1 MKRQSLVSRI
11 IQYLIG
17 NFIVTF
23 GAVLTIRSSLG
34 PAPYDVLFVHLKQTT
49 PLTLGTAALLTQGV
63 IILFVTISRRNLRF
77 LLSFSSVLIGGLAL
91 DFWDLIVLVNY
102 NPTSIWVRLLTYPI
116 GIYILTMGL
125 AIISTTNIAAVSF
138 DELMY
143 LLMDW
148 FDTTNVFWIRLLI
161 EASGVLLGL
170 VVGLIGGIGFGELTI
185 ASILLVFVFPLFLKW
200 QYITLSKLGFTR
212 V

>member
-170 VVGLIGGIGFGELTI
+170 IVGLIGGIGFGELTI

>member
-1 MKRQSLVSRI
+1 MKRQSLVTRI
-11 IQYLIG
+11 IQYLMG

-34 PAPYDVLFVHLKQTT
+34 PAPYDVLFVHLKLTT

-170 VVGLIGGIGFGELTI
+170 LVGFLGGIGFGELTI
-185 ASILLVFVFPLFLKW
+185 ASIVLVFVFPLFLKW

-212 V
+212 I

>member
-63 IILFVTISRRNLRF
+63 IILFVTISRKNPRF

-102 NPTSIWVRLLTYPI
+102 NPTSMWFRLLSYPV

-170 VVGLIGGIGFGELTI
+170 IVGLIGGIGFGELTI

>member
-63 IILFVTISRRNLRF
+63 IILFVTISRKNPRF

-102 NPTSIWVRLLTYPI
+102 NPTSMWFRLLSYPV